1 MQRLERPHLLLRI
14 NNYNKQEENGM
25 FKNMKKQLN
34 NEKGLTL
41 IELLAVI
48 VILAI
53 IAAIAVPAI
62 GKVINNSR
70 DKAILADASNILAG
84 AKIAIVDGACAEGKS
99 GSPAVADGTF
109 VCAKSDL
116 EGFVDAVVLDDG
128 DKVVKAKD
136 GSWSVTYDKLSKIK
150 NTGKFSV
157 TADTDAGIAA
167 YAAPN
172 TLIQESSLN
181 KALSQ

>member
-1 MQRLERPHLLLRI
+1 M
-14 NNYNKQEENGM
+14 GVTDM

-62 GKVINNSR
+62 GKVIANSQ

-84 AKIAIVDGACAEGKS
+84 AKIAVVDGAC
-99 GSPAVADGTF
+99 TRR
-109 VCAKSDL
+109 
-116 EGFVDAVVLDDG
+116 
-128 DKVVKAKD
+128 
-136 GSWSVTYDKLSKIK
+136 
-150 NTGKFSV
+150 
-157 TADTDAGIAA
+157 
-167 YAAPN
+167 
-172 TLIQESSLN
+172 
-181 KALSQ
+181 